1 MFLSSLKNLGTLSL
15 TVVAAV
21 MLSACASDSS
31 KLPPDLN
38 SLKTG
43 PKGKFPLFEAK
54 EKYPDFVALVPAPP
68 AEGSYIFA
76 NDKKIFKE
84 TRKLK
89 GTQIWKDAAQF
100 AEVKPEVLSAYFSPV
115 MSKPISREATPWTY
129 YIVARII
136 ADVSG
141 GGTKGIKSHYKRTRP
156 FVYFNT
162 GTCSTREDEEDH
174 RYTYSYPSTH
184 STYGQALALVLSE
197 IDPANQAGIIKKG
210 ADYGYFRVV
219 CGFHWQSDVELGRIV
234 ASHVVARLHSN
245 AEFMDALNHAK
256 AEYRSQ
262 QK

>member
-129 YIVARII
+129 YIVGRII

-141 GGTKGIKSHYKRTRP
+141 GGTKGIKNHYKRTRP

-162 GTCSTREDEEDH
+162 GTCST
-174 RYTYSYPSTH
+174 
-184 STYGQALALVLSE
+184 
-197 IDPANQAGIIKKG
+197 DPANQAGIIKKG